1 MTDEHNCQKVKTLID
16 FDKDNYNSIESLVA
30 KKSTNVK
37 ITSAVINGK
46 MLTFSKISRVFC
58 I

>member
-16 FDKDNYNSIESLVA
+16 FDKDNYNSIKSLVVE
-30 KKSTNVK
+30 KSTNVK